1 MPPFISSAANFV
13 FSLCMPQNA
22 TIPPLPPGE
31 NALEDIVSFAARN
44 GVAPWCFFRLNALG
58 TGSDDGLIRLQ
69 QKLKMHYLQALV
81 FNQQRWKAFQEI
93 RELLN
98 NHGIEAIPLKGLA
111 LAFTLYPDEALRPM
125 GDIDLLIRPE
135 QVFKA
140 RDLLLAHGGKSIY
153 VPLSPLH
160 ERVHAHVSALHW
172 KGIMVEP
179 HQRLFAL
186 GSPLNPARVDLF
198 ASLIRPGNHPEFR
211 VFDHPVMA
219 YHLTAHMI
227 KGYKM
232 GGMRLSWLLD
242 IALLLQRN
250 QNQSGFTDV
259 VTELHPPAK
268 KDIAIGLAWASLLL
282 SNTNEANRTLSAP
295 FPHEALFHREQD
307 TQQKHKKMVLHE
319 IAHLPG
325 INRKIAILFREL
337 FPTPAYMNHQYGKH
351 QGVKLLLLYVKRVL
365 GVFR

>member
-1 MPPFISSAANFV
+1 MPPFNTPAANFV
-13 FSLCMPQNA
+13 FLLSMPQTGTLPA
-22 TIPPLPPGE
+22 LPPGD
-31 NALEDIVSFAARN
+31 NVLEDIVSFAARN
-44 GVAPWCFFRLNALG
+44 GVAPWCFYRLNTLG
-58 TGSDDGLIRLQ
+58 TGNNEKLISLQ
-69 QKLKMHYLQALV
+69 QKLKVHYLQSLV

-93 RELLN
+93 RPILAG
-98 NHGIEAIPLKGLA
+98 HGIEAIPLKGLA

-140 RDLLLAHGGKSIY
+140 RDLIVAHGGKPMY

-160 ERVHAHVSALHW
+160 ERIHAHVSAINW

-186 GSPLNPARVDLF
+186 GSTLNPTNINLF
-198 ASLIRPGNHPEFR
+198 ESLMSAGKHPELR
-211 VFDHPVMA
+211 VFNHEVMA

-242 IALLLQRN
+242 IALLLQ
-250 QNQSGFTDV
+250 QNQQNTGFAAT
-259 VTELHPPAK
+259 VTNLHLPAK
-268 KDIAIGLAWASLLL
+268 KEIANGLAWASFLLH
-282 SNTNEANRTLSAP
+282 NTEETNKSIPAP
-295 FPHEALFHREQD
+295 FPHEALFHREQS
-307 TQQKHKKMVLHE
+307 TKKKHKIMVLNE

-325 INRKIAILFREL
+325 INRKIVMLFREL
-337 FPTPAYMNHQYGKH
+337 FPTPAYMNHQYGEH
-351 QGVKLLLLYVKRVL
+351 RGAKLFWLYVKRVMNL
-365 GVFR
+365 KK